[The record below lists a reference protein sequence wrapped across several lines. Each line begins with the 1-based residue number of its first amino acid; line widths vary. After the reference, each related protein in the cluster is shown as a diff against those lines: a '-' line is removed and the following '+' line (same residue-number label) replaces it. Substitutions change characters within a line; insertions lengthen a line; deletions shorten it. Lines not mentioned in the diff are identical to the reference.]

1 VTRPS
6 RDRYGCYA
14 RRMEATGDEGV
25 PTDGTLARRVSA
37 GGPDAAA
44 AEEELC
50 LRLAPRVRL
59 YGLRHLR
66 DPAEADDLVQEVLVL
81 TLERLRAGEV
91 REPDRLA
98 SFVLGTS
105 RLAVRN
111 LRRGRRRREAL
122 LDRFS
127 GVFPRRAEPDL
138 LLLDEGRLHR
148 CLGELAPR
156 ERTVLVLTFFGEQS
170 SGEIG
175 ARLGIGSEN
184 VRTVRRRAF
193 VRVRDCVVGSGS

>member
-1 VTRPS
+1 
-6 RDRYGCYA
+6 
-14 RRMEATGDEGV
+14 MEATGDGV
-25 PTDGTLARRVSA
+25 PPTDGALARRVAA

-44 AEEELC
+44 AEEELFR
-50 LRLAPRVRL
+50 RLAPRVRL
-59 YGLRHLR
+59 FGLRHLR

-91 REPDRLA
+91 REPDQLA

-105 RLAVRN
+105 RLTVRN
-111 LRRGRRRREAL
+111 LRRGRRRRETL

-138 LLLDEGRLHR
+138 LLLDEGRLRR
-148 CLGELAPR
+148 CLGELTPR
-156 ERTVLVLTFFGEQS
+156 ERTVLVLTFFAEQS

-175 ARLGIGSEN
+175 TRLGIGSEN